1 MGTLHGSLLLVS
13 HSPVLNMHRGP
24 TMLILLLFPVVV
36 NLCDVAEPI
45 VRYFLLLC
53 KVIGFECL
61 SGEWLFVAGYSWLFS
76 LFPAECGETVNN

>member
-1 MGTLHGSLLLVS
+1 MGTLHDRLLLVC

-24 TMLILLLFPVVV
+24 TLLILLLFPVVA

-45 VRYFLLLC
+45 IRYFLLLW

-61 SGEWLFVAGYSWLFS
+61 SGEWLLWLGIHGFSHYSRLNVGR
-76 LFPAECGETVNN
+76 P